1 MGGGADSQNFG
12 DIYQPIFQHKSSQM
26 WVGGAYEARYKA
38 DFRFFEILVNME
50 KNVFFWDISPKHGW
64 MGAQFPK

>member
-1 MGGGADSQNFG
+1 MCGGADSQNFG

-38 DFRFFEILVNME
+38 DFRFFEILVNMV
-50 KNVFFWDISPKHGW
+50 NAVNMVNLIIFRQFFSSCL
-64 MGAQFPK
+64 